1 MRRVRSRPSQTS
13 LTAADYPAQRETR
26 GGERSEVDKKELTG
40 GGGGRGMGGG
50 GDMVEIH
57 TYTVLKNN
65 NMRGNQKG
73 KETSKSKRK

>member
-40 GGGGRGMGGG
+40 GGG
-50 GDMVEIH
+50 DMEEIH